1 MNWVDL
7 LLLLLVLVSCWRGL
21 CQGLVSGLVALVGLV
36 GGFWLACRSYALLG
50 AHLAAWWPALSR
62 ALFWFP
68 VPQKGA
74 AAAKLALPPGLLNL
88 TLADVLAFLLVFL
101 VTERLAVAVGRAARG
116 MVRTAGLG
124 SLDRF
129 GGLALGL
136 LRAGMIILA
145 LAFVLA
151 PLRQGTFLPQAL
163 PGLAFLSQALSDSR
177 LLGGAWHLLAALGL
191 HGWSGWNIPWQ
202 TV

>member
-21 CQGLVSGLVALVGLV
+21 CQGLVSGLAALVGLV
-36 GGFWLACRSYALLG
+36 GGFWLACRSYG
-50 AHLAAWWPALSR
+50 VIGVQLAAWWPALSR

-68 VPQKGA
+68 VPQTGT
-74 AAAKLALPPGLLNL
+74 AAAKLGLPPGMLNL
-88 TLADVLAFLLVFL
+88 TLADVLAFVVVFL
-101 VTERLAVAVGRAARG
+101 VTERLAVAMGRVARG
-116 MVRTAGLG
+116 MVSTVGLG
-124 SLDRF
+124 PLDRI

-136 LRAGMIILA
+136 LRAGIIILA

-151 PLRQGTFLPQAL
+151 PLNEGTFLPQAL
-163 PGLAFLSQALSDSR
+163 PGLTFLSQALSDSR
-177 LLGGAWHLLAALGL
+177 LLGGAWQLLAALGL
-191 HGWSGWNIPWQ
+191 HRWPGWHMPWP